1 MVKAIPQP
9 SPQTINYTQLLPAK
23 AKAVL
28 DNAFANWAFK
38 VGIPE
43 YENNRSEFA
52 TSPLLR
58 CFMNGDSLPDY
69 AVHITTGK
77 DSTTTE
83 QFIVL
88 LAERESYR
96 PLSLLSRTTKD
107 WDFDSYY
114 SILYKAHY
122 KFWLAPFADEGDQRT
137 MFPTD
142 CIGVLMRD
150 KNYCEIF
157 LLDNGKLKSFSPCD

>member
-1 MVKAIPQP
+1 MVKAKPQP
-9 SPQTINYTQLLPAK
+9 SPHAVDYSLPAK

-28 DNAFANWAFK
+28 DNAFANWRFRT
-38 VGIPE
+38 GIPE
-43 YENNRSEFA
+43 YENNRSEFT
-52 TSPLLR
+52 TSPLLS
-58 CFMNGDSLPDY
+58 CFMNGDTLPDY
-69 AVHITTGK
+69 AVHIITGR
-77 DSTTTE
+77 DSTPAE

-88 LAERESYR
+88 LADGESYR
-96 PLSLLSRTTKD
+96 LLTLLSRTAKD

-122 KFWLAPFADEGDQRT
+122 EFWLAPFADEGDPRT
-137 MFPTD
+137 TFSTD

-157 LLDNGKLKSFSPCD
+157 LLENGTLKSFSPCD